1 MFKTVLRGFDKDEVL
16 VYIQQLQDELNLAK
30 TEKEKAI
37 NERDKIIR
45 DLKSRISQ
53 KDEQRAQLENEIE
66 TKYKK
71 YIDNY
76 EKIGSLIFESQ
87 VKGDKMVAEAK
98 AEADMIKEESQS
110 ASEKML
116 SEAREKAEFIRTE
129 AQEEADKARSE
140 ANADAAYIREKAE
153 KESAEVRGS
162 ADAVAEAAMNRV
174 QIKIDEAIDDGK
186 AKYARIQS
194 VLDDTL
200 KMFSKIQQS
209 FLVNYREVN
218 QIVEDAGTTLA
229 DLELARYGGGKDPVL
244 KSKAESEMKMAGN
257 ETEVSADTTADIETV
272 LDEECEEPVFD
283 IERVIWEKNDAT
295 DEIVLPNLT
304 ESIDTTK
311 EIVLS
316 ESEKAADGIENAAS
330 KEEEKD
336 NIDDEEIR
344 ESLRRLQDQ
353 LEKL

>member
-30 TEKEKAI
+30 TEKEKVI

-98 AEADMIKEESQS
+98 AEADKIKDESQS

-116 SEAREKAEFIRTE
+116 SEAREKAEFIRKE

-162 ADAVAEAAMNRV
+162 ADAVAEAAMNRA

-229 DLELARYGGGKDPVL
+229 DLELARHGGGKDPVL
-244 KSKAESEMKMAGN
+244 KSKAESEMKM
-257 ETEVSADTTADIETV
+257 TENVSDASENTTADIETV

-283 IERVIWEKNDAT
+283 IDKVIWEKDDAT

-304 ESIDTTK
+304 ESIGTTK
-311 EIVLS
+311 EIVLP
-316 ESEKAADGIENAAS
+316 ESEKEADGIDNAAS